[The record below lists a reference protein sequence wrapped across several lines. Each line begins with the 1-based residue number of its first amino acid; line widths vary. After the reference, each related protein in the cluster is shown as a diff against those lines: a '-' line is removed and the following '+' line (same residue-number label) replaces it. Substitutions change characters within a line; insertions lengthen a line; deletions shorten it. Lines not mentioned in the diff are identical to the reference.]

1 MLAAIQCLSGRFFS
15 LNRVFRGF
23 ISLCRLDKPIGIYLI
38 LWPALAAAIISIDLP
53 SNGRVLFVIVMG
65 SILVR
70 SIGCVINDIFDR
82 DIDAKVERTKS
93 RPLASGELSTFEG
106 WIIFGLLALGILG
119 LMFLTNLQTI
129 IISSVFGC
137 FIIAY
142 PLMKRFFL
150 GPQLFLGIT
159 FNPVFIVHA
168 LTESLNFSS
177 IILYL
182 GIFAWVVAFD
192 TYYGL
197 SDIEDDKEI
206 GIHSTPLWW
215 KTKTQNLI
223 FLFQGIFLISLYTIG
238 EVYEFSNI
246 WLIGLVVILL
256 LFIYQFKLA
265 RKDNPLAAFKNNNFV
280 GIVMCLFLF
289 LEMNYIA

>member
-1 MLAAIQCLSGRFFS
+1 MLVVTQCLSGRSFA
-15 LNRVFRGF
+15 LNRIFKGF
-23 ISLCRLDKPIGIYLI
+23 ILLCRLDKPIGIYLI
-38 LWPALAAAIISIDLP
+38 LWPALAAAILTTDIT
-53 SNGRVLFVIVMG
+53 SNPKVLFVIVIG

-70 SIGCVINDIFDR
+70 SIGCVINDIFDQ

-93 RPLASGELSTFEG
+93 RPLASGELSKFEG
-106 WIIFGLLALGILG
+106 WIIFSLLMACILG
-119 LMFLTNLQTI
+119 LMLVTNLQTI
-129 IISSVFGC
+129 IISSIFGC
-137 FIIAY
+137 LIIIY

-159 FNPVFIVHA
+159 FNPIFIVHA
-168 LTESLNFSS
+168 LTESLNLSS
-177 IILYL
+177 VILYL

-197 SDIEDDKEI
+197 SDIEDDKKI

-215 KTKTQNLI
+215 KAKTQNLI
-223 FLFQGIFLISLYTIG
+223 FLFQTIFLISLYVIG
-238 EVYEFSNI
+238 EIYEFSNI
-246 WLIGLVVILL
+246 WSAGLILMLL
-256 LFIYQFKLA
+256 LFVYQFRLA

-280 GIVMCLFLF
+280 GIVLCVFLF

>member
-1 MLAAIQCLSGRFFS
+1 L
-15 LNRVFRGF
+15 
-23 ISLCRLDKPIGIYLI
+23 LCRLDKPIGIYLI
-38 LWPALAAAIISIDLP
+38 LWPALAAAILTTDIT
-53 SNGRVLFVIVMG
+53 SNPKVLFVIVIG

-70 SIGCVINDIFDR
+70 SIGCVINDIFDQ

-93 RPLASGELSTFEG
+93 RPLASGELSKFEG
-106 WIIFGLLALGILG
+106 WIIFSLLMACILG
-119 LMFLTNLQTI
+119 LMLVTNLQTI
-129 IISSVFGC
+129 IISSIFGC
-137 FIIAY
+137 LIIIY

-159 FNPVFIVHA
+159 FNPIFIVHA
-168 LTESLNFSS
+168 LTESLNLSS
-177 IILYL
+177 VILYL

-197 SDIEDDKEI
+197 SDIEDDKKI

-215 KTKTQNLI
+215 KAKTQNLI
-223 FLFQGIFLISLYTIG
+223 FLFQTIFLISLYVIG
-238 EVYEFSNI
+238 EIYEFSNI
-246 WLIGLVVILL
+246 WSAGLILMLL
-256 LFIYQFKLA
+256 LFVYQFRLA

-280 GIVMCLFLF
+280 GIVMCVFLF

>member
-1 MLAAIQCLSGRFFS
+1 MLVVTQCLSGRSFA
-15 LNRVFRGF
+15 LNRIFKGF
-23 ISLCRLDKPIGIYLI
+23 ILLCRLDKPIGIYLI
-38 LWPALAAAIISIDLP
+38 LWPALAAAILTTDIT
-53 SNGRVLFVIVMG
+53 SNPKVLFVIVIG

-70 SIGCVINDIFDR
+70 SIGCVINDIFDQ

-93 RPLASGELSTFEG
+93 RPLASGELSKFEG
-106 WIIFGLLALGILG
+106 WIIFSLLMACILG
-119 LMFLTNLQTI
+119 LMLVTNLQTI
-129 IISSVFGC
+129 IISSIFGC
-137 FIIAY
+137 LIIIY

-159 FNPVFIVHA
+159 FNPIFIVHA
-168 LTESLNFSS
+168 LTESLNLSS
-177 IILYL
+177 VILYL

-197 SDIEDDKEI
+197 SDIEDDKKI

-215 KTKTQNLI
+215 KAKTQNLI
-223 FLFQGIFLISLYTIG
+223 FLFQTIFLISLYVIG
-238 EVYEFSNI
+238 EIYEFSNI
-246 WLIGLVVILL
+246 WSAGLILMLL
-256 LFIYQFKLA
+256 IFVYQFRLA

-280 GIVMCLFLF
+280 GIVMCVFLF